1 MAPTPIASGNTAD
14 TAAARRSSE
23 SPPPSTQPP
32 PTGST
37 GSTTSTPASTTTE
50 AALKAQAQAVL
61 ASLTVEAE
69 ADTQGNTLLSKTD
82 VFALVKLEGPNL
94 SADEI
99 IAGLRALRK
108 TLSEVRSRAEKRIIS
123 VRQDKLEEQHQ
134 KNIEK
139 ANKIA
144 KQMKKH
150 DSKGLVSKILGWV
163 GASIALIAA
172 TVATIATAGA
182 TAPLLVMAIVG
193 MGMMT
198 LEETGAMDKIMEG
211 MTIGFSKM
219 LEGMGVDADKAK
231 MVGGYLA
238 VGTIAVVL
246 ITANL
251 VAAAMT
257 GGANSGELATTI
269 LQVTRLIQEVTEAT
283 TLATKGGVDIAAGAD
298 QSSAI
303 KARGEQSQVQAEIKE
318 NSQEQDQSLDDLK
331 RIADFIKKIDEAIAK
346 ILAEIAEGQE
356 KLVQHL
362 AI

>member
-1 MAPTPIASGNTAD
+1 M
-14 TAAARRSSE
+14 
-23 SPPPSTQPP
+23 
-32 PTGST
+32 
-37 GSTTSTPASTTTE
+37 
-50 AALKAQAQAVL
+50 L
-61 ASLTVEAE
+61 ASLTVEKT
-69 ADTQGNTLLSKTD
+69 DSSQGNTLLSKTD

-139 ANKIA
+139 AKKIA
-144 KQMKKH
+144 KQLEKH
-150 DSKGLVSKILGWV
+150 DKKGLVSKILGWT

-182 TAPLLVMAIVG
+182 TTPLLVMAIVG

-198 LEETGAMDKIMEG
+198 LEETGAMDKIMGG
-211 MTIGFSKM
+211 MTEGFAKM
-219 LEGMGVDADKAK
+219 LEGMGVDSEKAK

-238 VGTIAVVL
+238 VATIAVIL
-246 ITANL
+246 ITANV
-251 VAAAMT
+251 VAAAAT
-257 GGANSGELATTI
+257 GGANTGELATAI
-269 LQVTRLIQEVTEAT
+269 LQVTRLIQEVTEAS

-298 QSSAI
+298 QASAT
-303 KARGEQSQVQAEIKE
+303 KTRGEQSEVQANIRE
-318 NSQEQDQSLDDLK
+318 NSQAQDQSLEDLK
-331 RIADFIKKIDEAIAK
+331 RIAAFIKKIDEAIAK

-356 KLVQHL
+356 KLAQNL